1 MTSAT
6 TASGG
11 SGARLPREGK
21 RPVPPTRSST
31 IPDTRSASPTGL
43 DPDPAVPDSRTL
55 DEYRDLLLGGAQ
67 VMSARELAQAC
78 GQSLEQIE
86 NYWLE
91 MGFPLQD
98 VDDKQF
104 TEGDAVALRS
114 WSKALREND
123 ISSGTEAALTRAQ
136 SHVADRLVLWE
147 MEALVEEAERRL
159 DLDDT
164 SARVV
169 AIHALRHIVPA
180 LEAQLV
186 YSWRRQMYS
195 LIERTAREIASR
207 DRGSSNRRF
216 PLTRALGFVD
226 MESYTY
232 TASLLGHRLVGL
244 IEQFE
249 YVCRTAV
256 TAAGGRVVKM
266 IGDSVF
272 FIADDLEG
280 GLRVVT
286 NLLDTLKETEGL
298 LPVRAS
304 LVYGHVFSRSGDVF
318 GPPVNLAARLV
329 DVAPTGRVLTDA
341 PTAAAIAQSS
351 LRKEYR
357 VEDFPPADLR
367 GFGKVF
373 PFLVSRNVDTTESSK
388 VQTPSKVGQ
397 SKDID

>member
-1 MTSAT
+1 
-6 TASGG
+6 
-11 SGARLPREGK
+11 
-21 RPVPPTRSST
+21 
-31 IPDTRSASPTGL
+31 
-43 DPDPAVPDSRTL
+43 
-55 DEYRDLLLGGAQ
+55 
-67 VMSARELAQAC
+67 
-78 GQSLEQIE
+78 
-86 NYWLE
+86 
-91 MGFPLQD
+91 
-98 VDDKQF
+98 
-104 TEGDAVALRS
+104 
-114 WSKALREND
+114 
-123 ISSGTEAALTRAQ
+123 
-136 SHVADRLVLWE
+136 

-169 AIHALRHIVPA
+169 AIHDMRRILPA

-195 LIERTAREIASR
+195 LIERTAREIAAR
-207 DRGSSNRRF
+207 DRKSSNRRF

-232 TASLLGHRLVGL
+232 TASLLGYRLVGL

-272 FIADDLEG
+272 FIADDLVD

-286 NLLDTLKETEGL
+286 SLLDTLEATEGL

-329 DVAPTGRVLTDA
+329 DVAPTGRILTDA
-341 PTAAAIAQSS
+341 STAAAIARSS

-357 VEDFPPADLR
+357 VQDFPPADLR
-367 GFGKVF
+367 GVGKVF
-373 PFLVSRNVDTTESSK
+373 PFLVSRNPTDRVNTDSEQPTRKARSK
-388 VQTPSKVGQ
+388 MQGNGKGE
-397 SKDID
+397 IG